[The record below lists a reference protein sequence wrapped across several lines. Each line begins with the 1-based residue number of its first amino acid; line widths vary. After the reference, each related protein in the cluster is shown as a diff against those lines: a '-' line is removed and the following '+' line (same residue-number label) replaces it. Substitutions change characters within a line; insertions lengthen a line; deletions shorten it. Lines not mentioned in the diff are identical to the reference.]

1 MIAFVSGAQRAE
13 NRQVFERLFRLR
25 YQVFIRDRQWSLP
38 TCNGMEFDQYD
49 GPQAA
54 YFYEEEDDG
63 SICSHVR
70 LTPTRT
76 HSLLADY
83 FPHLVEDDIDP
94 RGDTIWEATRF
105 IVRPSRKTRE
115 RNRVAKAELAVRTLT
130 WCMTQG
136 ITHIQTVI
144 DSSALPTF
152 VEMTAET
159 RPLGL
164 SHPYGGGSAV
174 AGGGECLAWRWPVTA
189 KVIDD
194 IREYGGL
201 MPPACIAVDQFVAGP
216 ATLTR

>member
-1 MIAFVSGAQRAE
+1 MIAFVSGADRAS

-25 YQVFIRDRQWSLP
+25 YEVFIRNRQWSLP

-49 GPQAA
+49 RPEAA
-54 YFYEEEDDG
+54 YFFEEEDDG

-70 LTPTRT
+70 LTPTKT

-83 FPHLVEDDIDP
+83 FPHLVEGDTDP

-105 IVRPSRKTRE
+105 IVRPSRKSKD
-115 RNRVAKAELAVRTLT
+115 RNRVAKAELAIRTLT
-130 WCMTQG
+130 WCIEHG

-152 VEMTAET
+152 VEMTPET

-164 SHPYGGGSAV
+164 SHPYGGGFGV
-174 AGGGECLAWRWPVTA
+174 AGGGECLAWRWPATV

-201 MPPACIAVDQFVAGP
+201 PQAHCVAVDRLSVAV
-216 ATLTR
+216 ASSAQ

>member
-1 MIAFVSGAQRAE
+1 MIAFVSGADRAS

-38 TCNGMEFDQYD
+38 TCNGMESDQYD
-49 GPQAA
+49 CPEAA

-63 SICSHVR
+63 NICSHVR

-83 FPHLVEDDIDP
+83 FPHLVEGDTDP
-94 RGDTIWEATRF
+94 RGQTIWEATRF
-105 IVRPSRKTRE
+105 IVRPSRKSRE
-115 RNRVAKAELAVRTLT
+115 RNRIAKAELAIRTLT
-130 WCMTQG
+130 WCMEHG
-136 ITHIQTVI
+136 VTHIQTVI

-152 VEMTAET
+152 VEMTPET

-164 SHPYGGGSAV
+164 SHPYGGGSGV
-174 AGGGECLAWRWPVTA
+174 AGGGECLAWRWPATM

-194 IREYGGL
+194 IRQYGGL
-201 MPPACIAVDQFVAGP
+201 APARCIAVDRLVAGAAP
-216 ATLTR
+216 SAQ

>member
-1 MIAFVSGAQRAE
+1 MITYVSGADRAG
-13 NRQVFERLFRLR
+13 NRQIFERLFRLR

-38 TCNGMEFDQYD
+38 TCNGMELDQYD
-49 GPQAA
+49 GPEAA
-54 YFYEEEDDG
+54 YFFEEEEDG
-63 SICSHVR
+63 TICSHVR

-83 FPHLVEDDIDP
+83 FPHLVEADTDP

-105 IVRPSRKTRE
+105 IVRPSRKTRD
-115 RNRVAKAELAVRTLT
+115 RNRVAKAELAVRTLS
-130 WCMTQG
+130 WCKEHG

-152 VEMTAET
+152 VEMTPET

-164 SHPYGGGSAV
+164 SHPYGGGTDV
-174 AGGGECLAWRWPVTA
+174 VGGGECLAWRWPVTA

-194 IREYGGL
+194 IRQYGGL
-201 MPPACIAVDQFVAGP
+201 TPPPCTAIERFSSEVATS
-216 ATLTR
+216 AR